1 MDLQVDLRRT
11 LEAEPEAE
19 REPDREQDVVPSI
32 VDDTPPLLYPQESP
46 LMTADG
52 SFADADINF
61 SEELPALSPDNDE
74 LVSDAELDADP
85 DETPDEVDSE
95 SEGETAVRPL
105 PLPRESR
112 LAPLA
117 PQTPRRTVA
126 GPERLGVASTDGG
139 CIAYH
144 RWSSHTGLVRRASHT
159 RRFLLHLTTHTPGR
173 SDDNW

>member
-19 REPDREQDVVPSI
+19 RDPDREQDVVPSI
-32 VDDTPPLLYPQESP
+32 VDDTPPLVYPHELP

-74 LVSDAELDADP
+74 LVSDGELDADD
-85 DETPDEVDSE
+85 DETPDEDDSE
-95 SEGETAVRPL
+95 SEEETAVRPL
-105 PLPRESR
+105 PLPPESR

-117 PQTPRRTVA
+117 PQTPHRTVA
-126 GPERLGVASTDGG
+126 GPERLGVASTDGR
-139 CIAYH
+139 CTASQ
-144 RWSSHTGLVRRASHT
+144 RWSSRMGLERRASHT
-159 RRFLLHLTTHTPGR
+159 R
-173 SDDNW
+173 